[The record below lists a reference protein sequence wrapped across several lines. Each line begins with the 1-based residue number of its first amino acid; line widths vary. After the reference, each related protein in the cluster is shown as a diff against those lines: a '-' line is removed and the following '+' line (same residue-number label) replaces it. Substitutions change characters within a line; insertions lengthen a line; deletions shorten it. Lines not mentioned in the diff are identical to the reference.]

1 MHRQFCKAAFV
12 LEFVLPFLFF
22 QTGCENDVGL
32 NEPGVIRPPT
42 PVPPTYFD
50 HLAWHPA
57 GEWIAAEHADSLDTD
72 NNSKLDTYF
81 SGIWLVHAET
91 GETFPLLNGF
101 ILPAWSPDGK
111 KLAVVR
117 QAQIYTITVPS
128 LKPVRVDSNSLRQ
141 VTFEGNNFYPAW
153 SPDGQQLAYD
163 SNLNDP
169 VGAHVI
175 WTMMIDGSDKK
186 DVSEHRVG
194 EWRMPSWSP
203 NGRYIVHQRY
213 YAGVNEPEIV
223 VMDMRGQNAVRLT
236 FDDRNDAHPKYSPDG
251 RKIAFYSRPRIE
263 GTPALWMINNDGT
276 GLRKVSPDYAWRFDW
291 SLDGSKLVF
300 LYLNFRNPTSGSGE
314 LWLINT
320 DGTGLRRLTYFRG
333 NSFLTKRKEG
343 IDMNEK

>member
-1 MHRQFCKAAFV
+1 MYHQFCKVAFV
-12 LEFVLPFLFF
+12 LLFVLSFLFF
-22 QTGCENDVGL
+22 QAGCEKNPVGVL
-32 NEPGVIRPPT
+32 RPPN
-42 PVPPTYFD
+42 PIPPTYFD
-50 HLAWHPA
+50 HPAWHPA

-72 NNSKLDTYF
+72 NNNKWDTYF

-175 WTMMIDGSDKK
+175 WTMRIDGSDKK

-213 YAGVNEPEIV
+213 YAGVSASEIAV
-223 VMDMRGQNAVRLT
+223 IDKLGPNTVRLT
-236 FDDRNDAHPKYSPDG
+236 FDDRDDAHPKYSPNG
-251 RKIAFYSRPRIE
+251 AKIAFYSKTQTGP
-263 GTPALWMINNDGT
+263 PALWVMDNDGT

-291 SLDGSKLVF
+291 NPEGSKFVF
-300 LYLNFRNPTSGSGE
+300 LYLNFRNPTLGSGE
-314 LWLINT
+314 LWLINV
-320 DGTGLRRLTYFRG
+320 DGSGLHQLTHFQR
-333 NSFLTKRKEG
+333 NSS
-343 IDMNEK
+343 

>member
-1 MHRQFCKAAFV
+1 MYHQFCKVAFV
-12 LEFVLPFLFF
+12 LLFVLSFLFF
-22 QTGCENDVGL
+22 QAGCEKNPV
-32 NEPGVIRPPT
+32 NEKGVVRPPK
-42 PVPPTYFD
+42 PIPPTYFD
-50 HLAWHPA
+50 HPAWHPA

-72 NNSKLDTYF
+72 NNNKWDTYF

-91 GETFPLLNGF
+91 GETFPLLKGF

-111 KLAVVR
+111 KLAMVR

-141 VTFEGNNFYPAW
+141 VTFDGNNFYPAW

-169 VGAHVI
+169 VGANVI
-175 WTMMIDGSDKK
+175 WKMMADGKNKQDI
-186 DVSEHRVG
+186 SEHRVG
-194 EWRMPSWSP
+194 EWRMPNWSP
-203 NGRYIVHQRY
+203 DGRHIVHQRY
-213 YAGVNEPEIV
+213 VDVGEAEIAI
-223 VMDMRGQNAVRLT
+223 MDTSGKNSLRLT
-236 FDDRNDAHPKYSPDG
+236 FDDRHDNHPKYSPDG
-251 RKIAFYSRPRIE
+251 MDIAFYSRPRIE

-291 SLDGSKLVF
+291 SPDGSKFVF

-333 NSFLTKRKEG
+333 NSFFNKEKG
-343 IDMNEK
+343 GHRHE